1 MTTSDK
7 PYHGFPVPWWI
18 SSDSRFTLNE
28 RLMLAFLVDEIPKS
42 GNPLTLT
49 DKYIAARF
57 GWSRKTSHLTIKSLC
72 EKHLVRCT
80 YPRRKGLRSPLRTV
94 EVDLHR
100 LSEIK
105 TAYGNRAYRC
115 WWWDYSLVTDTDLN
129 TREIAVYGVIREFA
143 RTKEYLSRSQ
153 LQSLAGISAD
163 SEDRIVRKF
172 KQLSIIDVKYTMNS
186 QGTVRTFSVNMGEA
200 LLI

>member
-42 GNPLTLT
+42 GNTLTLT
-49 DKYIAARF
+49 DKFLTERF

-94 EVDLHR
+94 EVNLHR

-105 TAYGNRAYRC
+105 AAHGSGADRC
-115 WWWDYSLVTDTDLN
+115 WWWDYSLVTNTDFG
-129 TREIAVYGVIREFA
+129 TREIATYGIIREFA
-143 RTKEYLSRSQ
+143 RTQEYLSRSQ
-153 LQSLAGISAD
+153 LRKLAGISVD
-163 SEDRIVRKF
+163 SEDLFVRKF
-172 KQLSIIDVKYTMNS
+172 RDLGLITVKHS
-186 QGTVRTFSVNMGEA
+186 KFSKGTVRTFSVNTGTA
-200 LLI
+200 VLI